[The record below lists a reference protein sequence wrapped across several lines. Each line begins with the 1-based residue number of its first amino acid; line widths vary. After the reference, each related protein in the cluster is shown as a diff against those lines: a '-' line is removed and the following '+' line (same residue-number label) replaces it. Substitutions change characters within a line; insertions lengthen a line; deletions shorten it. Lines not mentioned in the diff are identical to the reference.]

1 MIDPVKFILE
11 ILKQKGTTTDL
22 ENDIIGTAKK
32 LHKQPFSR
40 EDAQKKIFEND
51 IKHPD
56 IAITISNMPGTVRK
70 RFCEFS
76 EDELKITL
84 QNQLSGLRNKK
95 IMELNNRS
103 QK

>member
-1 MIDPVKFILE
+1 MIDPVKVVLE
-11 ILKQKGTTTDL
+11 MLKRNGATTNL
-22 ENDIIGTAKK
+22 ENDIIDTAEK

-56 IAITISNMPGTVRK
+56 VATFIRLLPGTVRK
-70 RFCEFS
+70 QFCEFS
-76 EDELKITL
+76 EDELKIAL
-84 QNQLSGLRNKK
+84 QNQLFGLCNKE
-95 IMELNNRS
+95 ISELNNRS

>member
-1 MIDPVKFILE
+1 MIDPVKVVLE
-11 ILKQKGTTTDL
+11 MLKRRGVTTDL
-22 ENDIIGTAKK
+22 ENDIIDTAEK

-56 IAITISNMPGTVRK
+56 IAITISNIPGTVRK

-76 EDELKITL
+76 EDELAWIDEIAAKV
-84 QNQLSGLRNKK
+84 
-95 IMELNNRS
+95 RS
-103 QK
+103 NFVHYRHRPIKSL

>member
-1 MIDPVKFILE
+1 MIDPVKVVLE
-11 ILKQKGTTTDL
+11 MLKRSGVTTDF
-22 ENDIIGTAKK
+22 ENDVIDTAEK

-51 IKHPD
+51 RKYPD
-56 IAITISNMPGTVRK
+56 IALAVRCTPGTVCK
-70 RFCEFS
+70 LFSECS
-76 EDELKITL
+76 EDELKNSL
-84 QNQLSGLRNKK
+84 QNQLIGLCSKK

>member
-1 MIDPVKFILE
+1 MIDPVKVVLE
-11 ILKQKGTTTDL
+11 MLKRSGVTTDL
-22 ENDIIGTAKK
+22 DNDIIDTAKK

-56 IAITISNMPGTVRK
+56 IAITISNIPGTVRK

-84 QNQLSGLRNKK
+84 QNQLSVLRNKK